1 MIPTKTLIFLLTVWA
16 IAALSLAFY
25 PAAKSAWLGLGMVI
39 LFFSMIDLIQL
50 YNIPKPEIRR
60 ELSINLAHGETTK
73 VSLFVRN
80 NSASELR
87 MQLFDD
93 VPSSFQYEAMP
104 VSVILEH
111 NEVNRIEYW
120 VKPLQRG
127 DASFSSTW
135 LRLKSPLRL
144 WNRQYSIKNKSLVR
158 VYPNF
163 SSITKFA
170 LLGLDNRESA
180 MGVQQKQMRGEGL
193 EFHQLREYRVGDSL
207 RQIDWKA
214 SIRLQK
220 MISREYQQ
228 ERDQKIIFL
237 LDSGRRMAATDGEY
251 SHFDEALNSLLLLG
265 YVALRQGDA
274 VGLQCFGG
282 DNRYMPPRKGLG
294 TINKLLNFSY
304 DLNPK
309 PEAPDYMSAVKNL
322 LKREKRRSLV
332 IWLTNLRDD
341 DAEELKP
348 TIRLLRKHHL
358 VLVANL
364 KETFLDKFEKSI
376 PENFEEALTISAATE
391 FKQKRAETL
400 STLSHEGAVLVDT
413 IPSLLPAAL
422 VNAYLE
428 IKASGKL

>member
-1 MIPTKTLIFLLTVWA
+1 MIPTRTLIILVTIW
-16 IAALSLAFY
+16 ALSALGLAY
-25 PAAKSAWLGLGMVI
+25 YLPAKTAWLSVGAVI
-39 LFFSMIDLIQL
+39 FIIAFIDSIRALQ
-50 YNIPKPEIRR
+50 IPTPEIRR
-60 ELSINLAHGETTK
+60 EVSLNLAHGETTRVK
-73 VSLFVRN
+73 LYIRNIHQQELSL
-80 NSASELR
+80 
-87 MQLFDD
+87 QLFDD
-93 VPSSFQYEAMP
+93 IPDSFQYEAMP
-104 VSVILEH
+104 IAISMEQ

-120 VKPLQRG
+120 INPRERG
-127 DASFSSTW
+127 NATFRRIFIRV
-135 LRLKSPLRL
+135 LSPLRL
-144 WNRQYSIKNKSLVR
+144 WHRQYSIEHKSQVR

-163 SSITKFA
+163 SKITKFA
-170 LLGLDNRESA
+170 LLALDNRESA

-237 LDSGRRMAATDGEY
+237 LDCGRRMAATDGGY

-282 DNRYMPPRKGLG
+282 DDRFLPPKKGLG
-294 TINKLLNFSY
+294 TINRLLNFSY
-304 DLNPK
+304 DLTPK

-348 TIRLLRKHHL
+348 TIRLLKKHHL

-364 KETFLDKFEKSI
+364 KETFLDNLEKSV
-376 PENFEEALTISAATE
+376 PENFEEALTISAAIE
-391 FKQKRAETL
+391 FKQKRTETL
-400 STLSHEGAVLVDT
+400 TTLSHEGAVLVDT

>member
-1 MIPTKTLIFLLTVWA
+1 MIPSKPLIYLIA
-16 IAALSLAFY
+16 IWTIASLGLFY
-25 PAAKSAWLGLGMVI
+25 FPMAQTAWLGVAIVLVI
-39 LFFSMIDLIQL
+39 FAAIDMIQVLQIL
-50 YNIPKPEIRR
+50 KPEIQR
-60 ELSINLAHGETTK
+60 EVSLNLAHGETTRIK
-73 VSLFVRN
+73 LFLKN
-80 NSASELR
+80 NDSSELR
-87 MQLFDD
+87 VQIFDD
-93 VPSSFQYEAMP
+93 IPDNFQYDAMP
-104 VSVILEH
+104 IAVSLES
-111 NEVNRIEYW
+111 NEVNRIEYF

-127 DASFSSTW
+127 NACFRKTT
-135 LRLKSPLRL
+135 LRIQSPLRL
-144 WNRQYSIKNKSLVR
+144 WFYQYSINNENPVR

-163 SSITKFA
+163 SSITKFT

-180 MGVQQKQMRGEGL
+180 MGVQQKRMRGEGL

-237 LDSGRRMAATDGEY
+237 LDCGRRMAATDGEY

-282 DNRYMPPRKGLG
+282 DDRFLPPSKGLA
-294 TINKLLNFSY
+294 TINRLLNFSY
-304 DLNPK
+304 DLSPK

-348 TIRLLRKHHL
+348 TIQLLRKHHL

-364 KETFLDKFEKSI
+364 KETFLDKVEKSI
-376 PENFEEALTISAATE
+376 PSGFEEALTISAATE
-391 FKQKRAETL
+391 FKQRRTETL
-400 STLSHEGAVLVDT
+400 STLSHQGAVLVDT
-413 IPSLLPAAL
+413 IPSLLPSSL

>member
-1 MIPTKTLIFLLTVWA
+1 MLPTRFLIILTTLWAFSALAMTVYLPFKLVWIVA
-16 IAALSLAFY
+16 GITVFVLAT
-25 PAAKSAWLGLGMVI
+25 
-39 LFFSMIDLIQL
+39 IDIVQAFRL
-50 YNIPKPEIRR
+50 PKPEIRR
-60 ELSINLAHGETTK
+60 AVSLNIAHGETTRIK
-73 VSLFVRN
+73 LFIK
-80 NSASELR
+80 NSSRHDLNL
-87 MQLFDD
+87 QLFDD
-93 VPSSFQYEAMP
+93 IPATFQYEAMP
-104 VSVILEH
+104 VTMRLKS
-111 NEVNRIEYW
+111 NEVNRVEYW
-120 VKPLQRG
+120 VKPRKRG
-127 DASFSSTW
+127 NATFSKVFIRA
-135 LRLKSPLRL
+135 LSPLHL
-144 WNRQYSIKNKSLVR
+144 WQYQYNVETKTTIR

-170 LLGLDNRESA
+170 LLAIDNRESA
-180 MGVQQKQMRGEGL
+180 MGVQQKKMRGEGL
-193 EFHQLREYRVGDSL
+193 EFHQLREYRMGDSL

-228 ERDQKIIFL
+228 ERDQKIIFM
-237 LDSGRRMAATDGEY
+237 LDCGRRMTATDGEY

-282 DNRYMPPRKGLG
+282 DDRYLPPRKGLN

-304 DLNPK
+304 DLTVTPQ
-309 PEAPDYMSAVKNL
+309 APDYMSAVKNL
-322 LKREKRRSLV
+322 LKREKRRSLI

-348 TIRLLRKHHL
+348 TIHLLKKHHL

-364 KETFLDKFEKSI
+364 KETLLDTLEKMV
-376 PENFEEALTISAATE
+376 PDNFEEALTISATTE
-391 FKQKRAETL
+391 FREKRRETL
-400 STLSHEGAVLVDT
+400 TALSHNGAILVDT
-413 IPSLLPAAL
+413 IPSLLPSAL

>member
-1 MIPTKTLIFLLTVWA
+1 MIPSRYLIILTSFWA
-16 IAALSLAFY
+16 FSALAMTFY
-25 PAAKSAWLGLGMVI
+25 PPARVVWIIAGVI
-39 LFFSMIDLIQL
+39 ILIATCFDIFQAFRL
-50 YNIPKPEIRR
+50 PKPEINR
-60 ELSINLAHGETTK
+60 EVSLNIAHGETTRIK
-73 VSLFVRN
+73 LFIKN
-80 NSASELR
+80 NSRQNLNL
-87 MQLFDD
+87 QLFDD
-93 VPSSFQYEAMP
+93 IPASFQYEAMP
-104 VSVILEH
+104 VTMRLNS
-111 NEVNRIEYW
+111 NEVNRVEYS
-120 VKPLQRG
+120 VKPRKRG
-127 DASFSSTW
+127 NALFSKVFIRA
-135 LRLKSPLRL
+135 LSPLRL
-144 WNRQYSIKNKSLVR
+144 WQYQYTVDTQTAVR

-170 LLGLDNRESA
+170 LLALDNRESA
-180 MGVQQKQMRGEGL
+180 MGVQQKRMRGEGL
-193 EFHQLREYRVGDSL
+193 EFHQLREYRIGDSL

-228 ERDQKIIFL
+228 ERDQKIIFM
-237 LDSGRRMAATDGEY
+237 LDCGRRMTATDGEY

-282 DNRYMPPRKGLG
+282 DDRFLPPRKGLD

-304 DLNPK
+304 DLAPT
-309 PEAPDYMSAVKNL
+309 PQAPDYMSAVKNL

-348 TIRLLRKHHL
+348 TIHLLRKHHL

-364 KETFLDKFEKSI
+364 KETLLDTLEKTI
-376 PENFEEALTISAATE
+376 PDNFEEALTISATTE
-391 FKQKRAETL
+391 FKEKRRETL
-400 STLSHEGAVLVDT
+400 TALSHKGAILVDT
-413 IPSLLPAAL
+413 IPSLLPSAL
-422 VNAYLE
+422 VNAYLD